1 MGKKTQGR
9 RVHPNEDGMLNLE
22 PADYGK
28 HPNGNWMAMCPD
40 GHLGNLA
47 NHDVTEYDDGTITVS
62 PSILIKAHDGKWHG
76 FLRAGVWEEC

>member
-1 MGKKTQGR
+1 
-9 RVHPNEDGMLNLE
+9 
-22 PADYGK
+22 
-28 HPNGNWMAMCPD
+28 MAMCPD